1 MNPIF
6 TTLLVGQLM
15 LGAAAEAEEH
25 PGAWTERVKLEAGVD
40 AFYGYNFNRPG
51 DASSFPTGLG
61 TSAKR
66 ANEFG
71 LNLATLGAR
80 LDPDPVGFNL
90 LLGVGSS
97 MEILHG
103 AETRGTAVGP
113 DAFRYLQQAS
123 LVVKAT
129 DRLTFEAGVYP
140 SHIGFESFQTQR
152 NWNYTRG
159 YMAELSP
166 YYQTGVMAAL
176 QFSDEWSGM
185 VHLLNGW
192 QVIGDP
198 NAEPA
203 AGTQIAWTRERA
215 RIAFNTYVGRELIG
229 DEEQLRLFGDVVAS
243 WQATD
248 SLQLAASVDA
258 ALQLRGDDPNAHWWA
273 AGVHG
278 RHALTPKLALAARGE
293 VFDDADGAISG
304 TAQRLAEVTGTL
316 EFAAL
321 EELVLKLE
329 GRHDWSTEEVFSV
342 ASTGSTPSFT
352 ARQTL
357 VLLGGTV
364 YFD

>member
-1 MNPIF
+1 MNPAL
-6 TTLLVGQLM
+6 TTLLVGHL
-15 LGAAAEAEEH
+15 LSANAEEDER
-25 PGAWTERVKLEAGVD
+25 PSAWTDRLKVEAGVD
-40 AFYGYNFNRPG
+40 AYYGYNFNRPG
-51 DASSFPTGLG
+51 DASSFPSGLG

-80 LDPDPVGFNL
+80 LGPDPVGFNV

-97 MEILHG
+97 MEVLHA
-103 AETRGTAVGP
+103 AEPRGTAVGLEP
-113 DAFRYLQQAS
+113 FRFLQQAS
-123 LVVKAT
+123 LVVAAT

-159 YMAELSP
+159 YMGELSP
-166 YYQTGVMAAL
+166 YYQTGIMAAL
-176 QFSDEWSGM
+176 QFSEAWSGM
-185 VHLLNGW
+185 LHLLNGW
-192 QVIGDP
+192 QVIGDF

-203 AGTQIAWTRERA
+203 VGTQVAWTRDRA
-215 RIAFNTYVGRELIG
+215 RIAFNTYIGREPAG
-229 DEEQLRLFGDVVAS
+229 DEEQLRLFGDVVGS

-258 ALQLRGDDPNAHWWA
+258 ALQLQGAGVTPAHWWA
-273 AGVHG
+273 VGVHG
-278 RHALTPKLALAARGE
+278 RYALTPRLAVAVRGE
-293 VFDDADGAISG
+293 VFDDADGVISG
-304 TAQRLAEVTGTL
+304 TAQTLAEVTGTV
-316 EFAAL
+316 EFTPMDA
-321 EELVLKLE
+321 LVLKLE
-329 GRHDWSTEEVFSV
+329 GRHDHSTADVFSDEP
-342 ASTGSTPSFT
+342 ADTTPAFT